1 MPFQKDPEYT
11 ETKLL
16 RKFAD
21 FAGKRVLEV
30 GCGEGRLTWKYAAS
44 TKLVIG
50 VDPDRNA
57 LRVASYDRPSDL
69 ANIVGFANAQAEHL
83 PFHKETFDIAV
94 LSWSL

>member
-1 MPFQKDPEYT
+1 MSFQKDPERR
-11 ETKLL
+11 EKKLL
-16 RKFAD
+16 HKFAG

-30 GCGEGRLTWKYAAS
+30 GCGEGRLTWQYAAS
-44 TKLVIG
+44 TKLVVGI
-50 VDPDRNA
+50 DPDRNA

-69 ANIVGFANAQAEHL
+69 ANMVGFANAQAEAL